1 MINMLRTLMDKA
13 DNMQEQM
20 DNVSKKMEILRT
32 KNNTIDQKHYNGNE

>member
-1 MINMLRTLMDKA
+1 MLRTLMDKA

-32 KNNTIDQKHYNGNE
+32 KNNTIDQKHCNRYEQ